1 MTPRHKPAPGVIY
14 PNNSLDDF
22 MSRIKEQEMDA
33 YIASHQQEIL
43 EELTTFCAQ
52 PSISAQ
58 GTGIQEMLALVTAA
72 LERRGF
78 SVETVPTPTNS
89 PVVIAAAP
97 GASSKSVLFYNHYD
111 VQPPE
116 PFEEWITPP
125 FEPTIRDGKIFARGV
140 MDDKG
145 HIICRLAAVDA
156 VRAVYGELPCTV
168 KFIIE
173 GEEETN
179 SPNLSSVIHSHSDDL
194 KSDLCLWEFGDVD
207 ASGVSMQYLGFRG
220 ILYVELSAQTAEL
233 DAHSGIWGTLLPNAA
248 WCLTWALSLLKDQ
261 TGKVLIPGF
270 YDQVISP
277 SQHDRELLASLPMIP
292 DSDVQQLGAQSFV
305 QPFSNAL
312 EQYQAAVM
320 SPSCTI
326 CGLSSGYQGD
336 GPKTIIPARARAKLD
351 FRLVPDQTP
360 EDIARKLRQYLD
372 ENGFSDIQMTILG
385 SENPSRTPT
394 DHPLV
399 QLVVNAAADVYGQPQ
414 RVLPMSG
421 GSGPAHLFTEVLQV
435 PIVTVGVGNPDS
447 RIHAPNEN
455 IRITDL
461 INGIRHTAR
470 ILARMAAD

>member
-1 MTPRHKPAPGVIY
+1 MLRK
-14 PNNSLDDF
+14 
-22 MSRIKEQEMDA
+22 KEQEMDA
-33 YIASHQQEIL
+33 YIASHQQDIL

-58 GTGIQEMLALVTAA
+58 GKGIQEMLAIVTAA
-72 LERRGF
+72 LERRNF
-78 SVETVPTPTNS
+78 SVETIPTATNS
-89 PVVIAAAP
+89 PVVIATAP
-97 GASSKSVLFYNHYD
+97 GAGSKSVLFYNHYD

-125 FEPTIRDGKIFARGV
+125 FEPSIRDGRIYARGV

-179 SPNLSSVIHSHSDDL
+179 SPNLGGVIHDHTDQL

-248 WCLTWALSLLKDQ
+248 WHLTWALSLLKDQ

-270 YDQVISP
+270 YDQVVAP
-277 SQHDRELLASLPMIP
+277 SQADRELLANLPMIP

-305 QPFSNAL
+305 QPFNNAL

-326 CGLSSGYQGD
+326 CGLTSGYQGD

-351 FRLVPDQTP
+351 FRLVPNQAP
-360 EDIARKLRQYLD
+360 EEIARKLRQYLD

-399 QLVVNAAADVYGQPQ
+399 QMVVTTAADVYGQPQ

-421 GSGPAHLFTEVLQV
+421 GSGPAHFFTEMLQV
-435 PIVTVGVGNPDS
+435 PIVTVGVGHPDS

-455 IRITDL
+455 IHINDL
-461 INGIRHTAR
+461 MNGIRHTAR
-470 ILARMAAD
+470 ILACMRAD

>member
-1 MTPRHKPAPGVIY
+1 
-14 PNNSLDDF
+14 

-33 YIASHQQEIL
+33 YIASHQQDIL
-43 EELTTFCAQ
+43 EELTMFCAQ

-58 GTGIQEMLALVTAA
+58 GTGIQEMHALVTAA
-72 LERRGF
+72 LQRRGF
-78 SVETVPTPTNS
+78 SVETISTPTNS
-89 PVVIAAAP
+89 PVIIATAP
-97 GASSKSVLFYNHYD
+97 GASPKSVLFYNHYD

-125 FEPTIRDGKIFARGV
+125 FEPSIRDGRIYARGV

-156 VRAVYGELPCTV
+156 LRAVYGELPCTV

-179 SPNLSSVIHSHSDDL
+179 SPNLSGVIHDHTDQL

-248 WCLTWALSLLKDQ
+248 WRLIWALSLLKDPS
-261 TGKVLIPGF
+261 GKVLIPGF
-270 YDQVISP
+270 YDQVVPPSP
-277 SQHDRELLASLPMIP
+277 TDLELLARLPMIP
-292 DSDVQQLGAQSFV
+292 YSDVQQLGAQNFV

-320 SPSCTI
+320 SPSSTI
-326 CGLSSGYQGD
+326 CGLNAGYQGD

-351 FRLVPDQTP
+351 FRLVPNQTP
-360 EDIARKLRQYLD
+360 EEIAHKLRRYLD

-399 QLVVNAAADVYGQPQ
+399 QMVVTAAADVYGQPQ

-421 GSGPAHLFTEVLQV
+421 GSGPAHLFTEMLHV
-435 PIVTVGVGNPDS
+435 PIVTVGVGHPDS

-455 IRITDL
+455 IHITDL
-461 INGIRHTAR
+461 MNGIRHTAR
-470 ILARMAAD
+470 ILARMQAD

>member
-1 MTPRHKPAPGVIY
+1 
-14 PNNSLDDF
+14 
-22 MSRIKEQEMDA
+22 MSRLKEQEMDA
-33 YIASHQQEIL
+33 YIASHQQDIL

-58 GTGIQEMLALVTAA
+58 GAGIQEMLAIVKAS

-78 SVETVPTPTNS
+78 TVKTVPTPTNS
-89 PVVIAAAP
+89 PVVIATAA

-116 PFEEWITPP
+116 PFDEWITLP
-125 FEPTIRDGKIFARGV
+125 FEPSIRDGKFYARGV

-156 VRAVYGELPCTV
+156 VRAVYGELPCTI

-179 SPNLSSVIHSHSDDL
+179 SPNLGSVIHSHSDDL

-220 ILYVELSAQTAEL
+220 ILYIELSAQTAEL
-233 DAHSGIWGTLLPNAA
+233 DAHSGIWGTLLANAA
-248 WCLTWALSLLKDQ
+248 WRLTWALSLLKDQ
-261 TGKVLIPGF
+261 SGKVLIPGF
-270 YDQVISP
+270 YDQVEAP
-277 SQHDRELLASLPMIP
+277 SQRDRELLANLPMIP
-292 DSDVQQLGAQSFV
+292 NSDIQQLGARGFV
-305 QPFSNAL
+305 QPFSNSL
-312 EQYQAAVM
+312 EQYRAAVM

-326 CGLSSGYQGD
+326 CGLTAGYQGD

-351 FRLVPDQTP
+351 FRLVPNQTP
-360 EDIARKLRQYLD
+360 EDIANKLRLYLD
-372 ENGFSDIQMTILG
+372 QNGFSDIQMTILG

-399 QLVVNAAADVYGQPQ
+399 QMVVDAAADVYGQPQ
-414 RVLPMSG
+414 RVLPMNG
-421 GSGPAHLFTEVLQV
+421 GSGPAHLFTEVLHV

-455 IRITDL
+455 IRIVDL
-461 INGIRHTAR
+461 MNGIRHTAR
-470 ILARMAAD
+470 ILAHMQAD